1 MKDLEKENSP
11 QKLDWQT
18 DTNLIVGLP
27 HKHHVIFEYYT
38 NYNTDAETQLGIGF
52 YDELDKIRFTHGK
65 TLLFRNIVRFAI
77 VAIK

>member
-18 DTNLIVGLP
+18 DTNLLVGLP
-27 HKHHVIFEYYT
+27 YNHHIIFEYYT
-38 NYNTDAETQLGIGF
+38 NYNTDSETHLGIGF
-52 YDELDKIRFTHGK
+52 YDELDKVMFAHGK
-65 TLLFRNIVRFAI
+65 TILFRNIVRFAI